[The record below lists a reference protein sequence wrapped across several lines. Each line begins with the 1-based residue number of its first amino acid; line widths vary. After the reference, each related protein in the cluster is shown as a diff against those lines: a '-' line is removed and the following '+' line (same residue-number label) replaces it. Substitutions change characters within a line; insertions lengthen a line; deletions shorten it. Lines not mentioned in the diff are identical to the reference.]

1 MEDIMVYH
9 VSPKAGLKT
18 LKPSVST
25 HKKAYV
31 YAIDNMV
38 TGMLFGAK
46 HDDFDF
52 IISTDAHGIPAVYE
66 CYPDAF
72 KKIYQGRSCS
82 VYAVDEHSF
91 QRGVTSWTPE
101 LVSGEEVEVIKEI
114 SIDDLYQR
122 LLTEEQRGTLR
133 LFRYEFSDAYR
144 QKIASHIVDR
154 LFRFEIDLP
163 HCIETDARFATYYK
177 DMIQALL
184 SITDGHLLQ

>member
-1 MEDIMVYH
+1 MVYH

-18 LKPSVST
+18 LKPCVST

-52 IISTDAHGIPAVYE
+52 IISTDEHDTPAIYE

-72 KKIYQGRSCS
+72 KKVYQGRSCS
-82 VYAVDEHSF
+82 VYAVDDHGF
-91 QRGVTSWTPE
+91 QRGVTSWSPE
-101 LVSGEEVEVIKEI
+101 LVSEEEVTVIKEI
-114 SIDDLYQR
+114 AIGDLYQR
-122 LLTEEQRGTLR
+122 LLAEEQNGTLN
-133 LFRYEFSDAYR
+133 LFRYEFSDTYR

-154 LFRFEIDLP
+154 LFRFEIDLRN
-163 HCIETDARFATYYK
+163 CIENDARFATYYK
-177 DMIQALL
+177 DIIQALL